1 MTRVEAK
8 NIAKQNLQKDFGLA
22 IVVMLL
28 NGAVISLLS
37 SFGIGVLLFESAVII
52 GYNLFNIKL
61 MKTKTADLNVVVEG
75 FTKQDISRV
84 IVMSLLKYLYLFL
97 WSLLFLIVGIVK
109 SYSYALTEYIAI
121 NDDKLTATE
130 CITKSREIM
139 NGHKMEL
146 FKLDL
151 SFIWWYILCCFIPFI
166 AIWLIP
172 YIMQTRMIF
181 LYEKN
186 NENNYKSF
194 LKRDDR
200 RNSGYLSQKDLDTIN
215 QAESK
220 FSNRNN
226 ESTYNVDEDSKN

>member
-146 FKLDL
+146 FMFDL
-151 SFIWWYILCCFIPFI
+151 SFFLWMLAVIFSCGLASLYVGPYYTQARTVFIHENIYKLYTVEENIFPEPEIL
-166 AIWLIP
+166 
-172 YIMQTRMIF
+172 Y
-181 LYEKN
+181 
-186 NENNYKSF
+186 
-194 LKRDDR
+194 
-200 RNSGYLSQKDLDTIN
+200 
-215 QAESK
+215 
-220 FSNRNN
+220 
-226 ESTYNVDEDSKN
+226 